1 MYSHHD
7 MRVLQVLVATS
18 VTSPRDMTSLD
29 QKLELYGFLATVD
42 HIFGQCNGG
51 FGGYESE
58 RLGPGARLVGKTDGP
73 DTSGCVLTTTSA
85 NTSSTCPSSTI
96 CHRVALVC

>member
-1 MYSHHD
+1 MECTIHHD
-7 MRVLQVLVATS
+7 MRVPHVLVATS
-18 VTSPRDMTSLD
+18 HRDMTSLD

-51 FGGYESE
+51 LGGYESE

-85 NTSSTCPSSTI
+85 NTSSTI